1 MAWGQQHGRL
11 MNKRIEFDPIEPL
24 ATITRERCRYLQVYA
39 ELDGAWQ
46 TRADLLDGADILF
59 YDRGWTGTSLPFTQQ
74 DVSFVDTD
82 LRCGFLGGAV
92 RFALPSTADPT
103 ALRLGL
109 AALKGPSLAGVM
121 PQPAKAGWTFKRKV
135 GWAATRVLPIPEP
148 KVLSGEGSLSQL
160 AEVLLQLGVSKPLLV
175 TDALLV
181 RLGCAKLCTDGLD
194 AAGIRYTVFD
204 QDCAKAIGA
213 LIANPDKDLL
223 DMDGMLQVTWY
234 GVTGRKL
241 PPMVAIPTTAG
252 TGSETTVAAVISLPE
267 AKKKIMLADPGLV
280 PQVAILDPQVLKS
293 CPSRIMAATGVDA
306 LTHAIESFVSV
317 WATEDTTKKSLMAAQ
332 RILSNIELAC
342 QPSRDDADVSAAR
355 VEMQRG
361 SFEAGTAFT
370 RVSVGY
376 VHAIAHQLG
385 GVFHTPH
392 GEANAMLLATVLEYY
407 IRDEVTEE
415 DLRVLQEPGSVRARA
430 SKAGQTPSDGP
441 CPCCAK
447 LSELARAAGI
457 ANHYETYSP
466 AMQRRLAILLV
477 RHIRLLV
484 ASLGLPLQVPEM
496 KAGDVRPL
504 AERAL
509 AEAHGTNQAAGVRWV
524 LDLGYPVPKYMT
536 LRECEE
542 VIATLLPDAEREVW
556 SMKYWRVYFSDDL
569 QGSNPSTEFQLPMSF
584 SNSVTLPGDYQ
595 HGTRTVL
602 NIAGVNDDI
611 ELTMRIPF
619 QDDCGGVP
627 EVVFTSLSFDDQD
640 PGQELISG
648 TVHVDLPLQ
657 YSDQYTALRLYL
669 AYDGSGLG
677 RTQIGAALAPFEF
690 QFTVAAG
697 TRLDSRDYLLV
708 YAENAYGEQP
718 LPVSLLVKDYV
729 LWPEAPGE
737 SSVVQSI
744 QFQDEDNIYGKLD
757 GLVKWVPGSMT

>member
-1 MAWGQQHGRL
+1 
-11 MNKRIEFDPIEPL
+11 
-24 ATITRERCRYLQVYA
+24 
-39 ELDGAWQ
+39 
-46 TRADLLDGADILF
+46 
-59 YDRGWTGTSLPFTQQ
+59 
-74 DVSFVDTD
+74 
-82 LRCGFLGGAV
+82 
-92 RFALPSTADPT
+92 
-103 ALRLGL
+103 
-109 AALKGPSLAGVM
+109 M

-204 QDCAKAIGA
+204 QVQPNPSRQEVLDGTKLFKESGCDSLISLGGGSPMDCAKAIGA

-280 PQVAILDPQVLKS
+280 PQVAILDPQVLKN

-484 ASLGLPLQVPEM
+484 ASLGLPLRVPEM

-556 SMKYWRVYFSDDL
+556 SM
-569 QGSNPSTEFQLPMSF
+569 QPS
-584 SNSVTLPGDYQ
+584 
-595 HGTRTVL
+595 
-602 NIAGVNDDI
+602 
-611 ELTMRIPF
+611 
-619 QDDCGGVP
+619 
-627 EVVFTSLSFDDQD
+627 
-640 PGQELISG
+640 
-648 TVHVDLPLQ
+648 
-657 YSDQYTALRLYL
+657 
-669 AYDGSGLG
+669 
-677 RTQIGAALAPFEF
+677 
-690 QFTVAAG
+690 
-697 TRLDSRDYLLV
+697 
-708 YAENAYGEQP
+708 
-718 LPVSLLVKDYV
+718 
-729 LWPEAPGE
+729 
-737 SSVVQSI
+737 
-744 QFQDEDNIYGKLD
+744 KL
-757 GLVKWVPGSMT
+757 